1 MLLTAQQSN
10 LERDYLSIHNIH
22 LGISKSL
29 FTYTWLIINTRTFY
43 WSYLDLP
50 NAHPCLPKKRPQ
62 LTSNNYYVMC
72 PFIDYFKHSNKG
84 YNSKADKKGY
94 SVTANRA
101 YKAGEEVYFSYGS
114 HTNDFLLVKYGF
126 ILKKNKCD
134 SLPLNHLILSQLSS
148 NQVRVLKED
157 RFYGSYT
164 LLPTAL
170 TICHRTQAIIRLF
183 TLPSRRYTAFISGT
197 NKGAGD

>member
-1 MLLTAQQSN
+1 
-10 LERDYLSIHNIH
+10 
-22 LGISKSL
+22 
-29 FTYTWLIINTRTFY
+29 
-43 WSYLDLP
+43 
-50 NAHPCLPKKRPQ
+50 
-62 LTSNNYYVMC
+62 MC
-72 PFIDYFKHSNKG
+72 PFIDYFNHSNKG

-94 SVTANRA
+94 SATANRA

-170 TICHRTQAIIRLF
+170 TVCHRTQAIIRLF

-197 NKGAGD
+197 NKGAGDYGKVNKYIISLLVKYKGQIIKEVEDLKINNKVKSGQKDTLLRR